1 MMPPL
6 RFQLV
11 ETAMAPKKNP
21 LKLNPLQ
28 CKTLVLFQELA
39 RHPETSSRLDSGD
52 VFLSQLPTPHGN
64 HFHVGHKVVLSK
76 DASGL
81 SNGAVWVALERKGL
95 IKGSYP
101 MGVTLTPAG
110 IDYDTGI
117 ADQIL
122 HGSDH

>member
-1 MMPPL
+1 MP
-6 RFQLV
+6 
-11 ETAMAPKKNP
+11 PKKNP

-39 RHPETSSRLDSGD
+39 KSPETSNRLETGE
-52 VFLSQLPTPHGN
+52 VVLTTLPHAHGN
-64 HFHVGHKVVLSK
+64 HFHVGRKVVMTK

-81 SNGAVWVALERKGL
+81 SNQAVWVALERKGL
-95 IKGSYP
+95 IRGTFP
-101 MGVTLTPAG
+101 FALTLTVAG
-110 IDYDTGI
+110 LDYDTGI